1 MSPQH
6 CSLISVEYS
15 TLTHRK
21 GISSNYSCNTTII
34 LKCIS
39 RPASFLE
46 MEFLIR
52 NWRCLICCKICC
64 NTCFRFCDKMKYHRG
79 ICFCLRESDHV
90 PKMMGNKDFKTYA
103 FFPQK
108 DWPRQDSNLQSPV
121 PKSGALSIRPHGL
134 IPVDC
139 SSLTHRKYIKQMG
152 LQYTEDSL
160 MERLASRWLWERWP
174 CLFFLGK
181 GVSHQE
187 L

>member
-1 MSPQH
+1 MH
-6 CSLISVEYS
+6 
-15 TLTHRK
+15 K
-21 GISSNYSCNTTII
+21 
-34 LKCIS
+34 
-39 RPASFLE
+39 PASRWQRKSLFLLGNGVSHQKLKMPHMLQDMLQHMLSILRQDE
-46 MEFLIR
+46 ISQGNLFLSEGIR
-52 NWRCLICCKICC
+52 SCSQDEGKQGFQNICI
-64 NTCFRFCDKMKYHRG
+64 
-79 ICFCLRESDHV
+79 
-90 PKMMGNKDFKTYA
+90 
-103 FFPQK
+103 FPQK

-181 GVSHQE
+181 GVLDASYIARYVANP

>member
-1 MSPQH
+1 MH
-6 CSLISVEYS
+6 
-15 TLTHRK
+15 K
-21 GISSNYSCNTTII
+21 
-34 LKCIS
+34 
-39 RPASFLE
+39 PASRWQRKSLFL
-46 MEFLIR
+46 LG
-52 NWRCLICCKICC
+52 NGVSHQKL
-64 NTCFRFCDKMKYHRG
+64 KMPHMLQDMLQHMLSILRQDE
-79 ICFCLRESDHV
+79 ISQENFFCLRESDHV

-134 IPVDC
+134 IPVEC

>member
-1 MSPQH
+1 MH
-6 CSLISVEYS
+6 
-15 TLTHRK
+15 K
-21 GISSNYSCNTTII
+21 
-34 LKCIS
+34 
-39 RPASFLE
+39 PASRWQRKSLFLLGNGVSHQKLK
-46 MEFLIR
+46 MPHMLQDMLQHVLSIF
-52 NWRCLICCKICC
+52 
-64 NTCFRFCDKMKYHRG
+64 DKMKYHRG

-90 PKMMGNKDFKTYA
+90 PKTMGNKDFKTYA

-139 SSLTHRKYIKQMG
+139 SSLTHRKYIKQLG
-152 LQYTEDSL
+152 LQYTEDSF
-160 MERLASRWLWERWP
+160 MEKLASRWLWERWP

>member
-1 MSPQH
+1 MAEKKSLPSWKWSFSSEIEDASYVARYVATRAFDFATRWNITGEFVSVWGNQIMFPCFEILVSP
-6 CSLISVEYS
+6 
-15 TLTHRK
+15 
-21 GISSNYSCNTTII
+21 SS
-34 LKCIS
+34 
-39 RPASFLE
+39 
-46 MEFLIR
+46 
-52 NWRCLICCKICC
+52 CKM
-64 NTCFRFCDKMKYHRG
+64 R
-79 ICFCLRESDHV
+79 
-90 PKMMGNKDFKTYA
+90 GNKDFKTYA

-121 PKSGALSIRPHGL
+121 PKSNALSIRPHGL
-134 IPVDC
+134 IPVEC

-174 CLFFLGK
+174 CLFFLGN

>member
-15 TLTHRK
+15 TLTHRN

-134 IPVDC
+134 ILTVD
-139 SSLTHRKYIKQMG
+139 SSGQTYF
-152 LQYTEDSL
+152 
-160 MERLASRWLWERWP
+160 
-174 CLFFLGK
+174 CF
-181 GVSHQE
+181 VSNYVAMFKSST
-187 L
+187 